1 MSPHTPSYSGSSP
14 RVDLGSDDLGL
25 VPNIAGTRRSGINP
39 ELWARIWFVLAM
51 AALAYFVQ
59 LSDIGRSAIAGSQ
72 SAYLVVAPVLA
83 GLVAAGYSHAPR
95 GVIDAE
101 SDWIGALLLGVAG
114 FAALW
119 LIEDRLPTMAALWHL
134 ENIGLLIWV
143 AVCGMVVFSARHVL
157 QLWKIW
163 LLGLLLAPVMPFML
177 VVAQLGG
184 SDATV
189 ATVSALIGSAAV
201 YLATRFAGT
210 RKRLMA
216 TALDLGLATALVLL
230 LAEASLYLRVII
242 TAGAVPLLVVLGL
255 YRLLRDTPA
264 EATPSPASVLPRCKP
279 QSYAVLLAGAIAL
292 LCIHLPLTD
301 PAPVDEA
308 RSDWIAAAGL
318 DPVEN
323 FSFITRFLGAEATF
337 TRYRAPGGAGEYK
350 TVVDVMTSPDLARL
364 QDFSNAVW
372 YPSPTPVNYS
382 PYDAVAAPPAG
393 IETAHSDADSAK
405 NQGTS
410 NWNAVTWV
418 WRSGN
423 TFQRV
428 TVITSQTRDLPVP
441 APRPLSLT
449 NTLIE
454 PALWVLRQQPLEA
467 GVVDPIVSAST
478 KVVVQRLISA
488 GTPSSAGV
496 LAP

>member
-1 MSPHTPSYSGSSP
+1 MPPHTPAYSASSP
-14 RVDLGSDDLGL
+14 DIDIKSDDLDHG
-25 VPNIAGTRRSGINP
+25 PNIARSRRSGVNP

-59 LSDIGRSAIAGSQ
+59 LSEIGRSAVAGSQ

-101 SDWIGALLLGVAG
+101 SDWIGALLLGGAG

-119 LIEDRLPTMAALWHL
+119 LLEDRLPTMAALWHV

-157 QLWKIW
+157 QMWRIW

-177 VVAQLGG
+177 VVSQFGG
-184 SDATV
+184 SDTAIAT
-189 ATVSALIGSAAV
+189 ASALIGSAAV
-201 YLATRFAGT
+201 YLATRFVST
-210 RKRLMA
+210 RNRL
-216 TALDLGLATALVLL
+216 LATAINLAVSTGLVLL
-230 LAEASLYLRVII
+230 LAESSLYLKVII
-242 TAGAVPLLVVLGL
+242 TAGAVPLIVVLAL
-255 YRLLRDTPA
+255 YRIFWRTPA
-264 EATPSPASVLPRCKP
+264 DPSLSPASVLPRCKP
-279 QSYAVLLAGAIAL
+279 QSYVVLLVGALAL
-292 LCIHLPLTD
+292 LCVHLPMTR

-308 RSDWIAAAGL
+308 RSDWIAAAAL
-318 DPVEN
+318 DPVED
-323 FSFITRFLGAEATF
+323 FSFITQFLGADATF
-337 TRYRAPGGAGEYK
+337 IRYRAPGGAGEYK
-350 TVVDVMTSPDLARL
+350 TVVDVMASPDLARL

-382 PYDAVAAPPAG
+382 DYEAVEAAPTG
-393 IETAHSDADSAK
+393 IKTAHSDADSAK
-405 NQGTS
+405 SQGTS

-428 TVITSQTRDLPVP
+428 TVITSQTKDLPAP

-449 NTLIE
+449 NTLVQ